1 MEKALYLPQNASK
14 TYRPLTT
21 FIFIA
26 LTAAFYY
33 LIGAGSSYLS
43 IPPSS
48 ASAVWPAAGF
58 ALVMIL
64 VLGRAMAWGVFLGV
78 LSFNLFFRDNSFD
91 FAQIALI
98 DIPIAIGST
107 LQALLGAEIV
117 RRYAKRTNTSEYA
130 LLKLLLMIGPGC
142 CLISSTIACTG
153 LSLNNILPTED
164 LVRAWITWWVGDS
177 VGVMTIY
184 PIFVLLR
191 LNSNAKSLMA
201 RLRATS
207 PVLLVLLAVIV
218 FFDYA
223 RDNEQ
228 EKIRTTTEKETKVF
242 SLGVEKHMTSMTNI
256 VLSVHALVNS
266 HTDVSSQEF
275 LDYYYNRLPYYQ
287 GLQAIEWIPHINHKE
302 RNDFEEKLS
311 QIYPGNWTISE
322 RDVNGNMITAKRRDS
337 YFPVYYVAPIEGN
350 QAAIGFDLASQE
362 NRRKA
367 MEKAR
372 LTGKL
377 VATEKIRLVQDSYNQ
392 GQEQAGFLLMYPVY
406 QSDDFTRL
414 KGLALGVYHVG
425 DLVESALVGLNT
437 DAYNI
442 FVSDITQPDKPD
454 LLYRRWDQPLGSNTW
469 RSTLTIGERTWA
481 IDFCL
486 SDQDLY
492 SQMDWNVWFVLMAG
506 LMFSILCAAFVITS
520 QGKAQSI
527 ANEVVIKTQQLKQAK
542 EQAEKANRAKSEFLA
557 NMSHELRT
565 PLNSIIGFTHRLIH
579 KSQDNQDKRLV
590 DSLETIHR
598 NGKHL
603 LNLIN
608 DILDLSKIEAGK
620 MSISTETI
628 ALPAL
633 TAQLQ
638 QQALALI
645 PEGTSLN
652 LVTHCGAD
660 SIQADPKRLTQMLLN
675 LLSNAVKYS
684 DHGTITL
691 TIEPKTYE
699 AKPGVSFSV
708 KDEGIGIKSED
719 MHKLF
724 DKFSQINSPGKGFI
738 EGTGLGLVLV
748 KEFAELHQGFIDVQS
763 EWQQGSCFSI
773 WLPNK
778 V

>member
-1 MEKALYLPQNASK
+1 
-14 TYRPLTT
+14 
-21 FIFIA
+21 
-26 LTAAFYY
+26 
-33 LIGAGSSYLS
+33 
-43 IPPSS
+43 
-48 ASAVWPAAGF
+48 
-58 ALVMIL
+58 
-64 VLGRAMAWGVFLGV
+64 
-78 LSFNLFFRDNSFD
+78 
-91 FAQIALI
+91 
-98 DIPIAIGST
+98 
-107 LQALLGAEIV
+107 
-117 RRYAKRTNTSEYA
+117 
-130 LLKLLLMIGPGC
+130 
-142 CLISSTIACTG
+142 
-153 LSLNNILPTED
+153 
-164 LVRAWITWWVGDS
+164 VGDS

-191 LNSNAKSLMA
+191 LSSNTNSLMT
-201 RLRATS
+201 RIKVTS

-242 SLGVEKHMTSMTNI
+242 SLGVEKHMTSMANI
-256 VLSVHALVNS
+256 VLSVHALLNS
-266 HTDVSSQEF
+266 HSDISSQEF
-275 LDYYYNRLPYYQ
+275 FDYYYNRLPYYQ
-287 GLQAIEWIPHINHKE
+287 GLQAIEWIPHVNHDE
-302 RNDFEEKLS
+302 RDAFEQKLN

-322 RDVNGNMITAKRRDS
+322 RDSNGKMITARQRDS

-350 QAAIGFDLASQE
+350 QAAIGFDLTSQE
-362 NRRKA
+362 SRRKA

-372 LTGKL
+372 RTGKL
-377 VATEKIRLVQDSYNQ
+377 IATEKIRLVQDASNN
-392 GQEQAGFLLMYPVY
+392 GREQAGFLLMYPVY
-406 QSDDFTRL
+406 ELDDFTRL
-414 KGLALGVYHVG
+414 KGLALGVYHIG
-425 DLVESALVGLNT
+425 DLIESALVGLNT
-437 DAYNI
+437 EAYNI
-442 FVSDITQPDKPD
+442 NVSDITDPEAPS
-454 LLYRRWDQPLGSNTW
+454 LLYRRWDTPLGANTW
-469 RSTLTIGERTWA
+469 RSTLTIGERVWA
-481 IDFCL
+481 LDFSL

-492 SQMDWNVWFVLMAG
+492 SQIDWNVWFVLIAG
-506 LMFSILCAAFVITS
+506 LLFSILCAAFIITS
-520 QGKAQSI
+520 HGKAQSI
-527 ANEVVIKTQQLKQAK
+527 TNEVVIKTQQLKQAK
-542 EQAEKANRAKSEFLA
+542 EQAEQANRAKSEFLA

-579 KSQDNQDKRLV
+579 KSTDKQDKRLI

-620 MSISTETI
+620 MSISAETI

-638 QQALALI
+638 QQAQALI
-645 PEGTSLN
+645 PEGASLN
-652 LVTHCGAD
+652 LVAHCNAD

-675 LLSNAVKYS
+675 LLSNAIKYS

-691 TIEPKTYE
+691 TIEHKIHNT
-699 AKPGVSFSV
+699 KPGIYFSV
-708 KDEGIGIKSED
+708 KDEGIGIKDED

-724 DKFSQINSPGKGFI
+724 DKFSQINSPGKSFV

-748 KEFAELHQGFIDVQS
+748 KEFAELHQGFIEVQS